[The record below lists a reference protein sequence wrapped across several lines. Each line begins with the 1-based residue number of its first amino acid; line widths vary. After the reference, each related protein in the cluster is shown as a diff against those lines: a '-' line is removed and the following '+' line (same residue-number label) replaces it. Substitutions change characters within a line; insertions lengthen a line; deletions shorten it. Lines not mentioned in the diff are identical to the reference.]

1 MPHTGNATGS
11 QQRAGRSVSAW
22 ALVIFTLFFLS
33 GMTSLIYEVIW
44 VRKFGLVFGITTY
57 AVSTV
62 LAAFFAGLAVGSFV
76 AGRIIDRTRLH
87 PLIIYG
93 GIEGVIGLY
102 ALLLPL
108 FLKGVEASYP
118 FVYATAGESFA
129 LFTLFRFVVS
139 FVLLAIP
146 TTLMGATLPVLS
158 KLMVDREEV
167 LGLSVGRLYA
177 VNTFGAVVGTFSA
190 GFLFIPTVGVATT
203 TLLAAMGNFLLAL
216 VALLISTSPDLA
228 VRPAKAPE
236 APEAAPAPLGSTAK
250 AILALSFTSGLA
262 IIALEVVWT
271 RSLVLVLGST
281 TYAFSTM
288 LTAVLVGIALGSAV
302 FAPLADRSG
311 NRAAWVAGLLFVGGG
326 FAVLGPAILNRLPFV
341 FLRLYEWAYGVWGL
355 VIAVQ
360 FAVCFLLVFVPT
372 FLSGASFPIL
382 VRMYSRGEDSVG
394 RTVAD
399 VYAINTLGGILGSLV
414 AGFVLVKYV
423 GLQPSLTV
431 AALTLML
438 VGGMLALA
446 IARPWTA
453 RRRGIGAAV
462 VLVAVIALTFYH
474 PRFDTKLL
482 FAGWGPYAGGY
493 YVSRLGGYTV
503 DVTDRH
509 TQRLLYHKEGV
520 TASVD
525 VMETAWGDRMISVNA
540 KPVAT
545 TYVYDMRAL
554 KMLGHLPALLHP
566 DPKDALIIGLGAGVS
581 IGIIASY
588 PSVEHVTTVELCE
601 EVPGGAA
608 HFAEWNHSVLDN
620 DKLELVINDGA
631 NYVKATRKQYDLISC
646 DPIHPFVAGAGTL
659 YSREHWEKSK
669 ERLREGGILAQW
681 LPLYHLS
688 PYDFAT
694 IVGTFVDVFPS
705 ATLWFC
711 GIDTVLIGAKGDL
724 KIDLER
730 MGVHMSSPTVMA
742 DLLSMGVHSPADVL
756 GWYVAG
762 RDELRD
768 MGMGAPRNHTDF
780 PILEFSAP
788 KSVMLAGVASTMPAL
803 LTAVQQTS
811 AGEVRRQMNSMSV
824 RPLDAQTLLTA
835 ATARLAGRWLM
846 RSQLLISYD
855 HAQESLDAAL
865 EALGLRPNDTF
876 LRRAVGDAQYIM
888 GEQSL
893 IGGDLEMA
901 YEFFR
906 EAYLNDGENLMA
918 LTSAVRAALKIG
930 DPILAEDMM
939 SRASDEQRRAYQYL
953 VSEGVLALGR
963 LNYEAARQAFEEA
976 AGHGQESPP
985 LHARLG
991 LLDLRQGHRDS
1002 AHEHFRRSLEIATYR
1017 FEALQ
1022 DIVELCVAA
1031 ERGSE
1036 VRPYA
1041 EELAALAS
1049 AAIANNPGEPELYA
1063 TRAMAYSVLG
1073 EDGLAARDRAT
1084 QRSLLGWWAEPSPP
1098 SYPGTIFEQ

>member
-1 MPHTGNATGS
+1 
-11 QQRAGRSVSAW
+11 
-22 ALVIFTLFFLS
+22 
-33 GMTSLIYEVIW
+33 
-44 VRKFGLVFGITTY
+44 
-57 AVSTV
+57 VSTV

-87 PLIIYG
+87 PLLVYG
-93 GIEGVIGLY
+93 AMEGVIGAY

-108 FLKGVEASYP
+108 LLNGVEASYP
-118 FVYATAGESFA
+118 FIYSRAGESFT
-129 LFTLFRFVVS
+129 LFTLFRFAVS
-139 FVLLAIP
+139 FLLLAIP

-158 KLMVDREEV
+158 KLMVDREDV

-203 TLLAAMGNFLLAL
+203 TLMAALGNFLLAI
-216 VALLISTSPDLA
+216 VALVISTSPDLA
-228 VRPAKAPE
+228 VRRREGSDSVRP
-236 APEAAPAPLGSTAK
+236 APAPLGLTAK
-250 AILALSFTSGLA
+250 TILALAFVSGLA

-311 NRAAWVAGLLFVGGG
+311 NRAAWVAALLFLGGG
-326 FAVLGPAILNRLPFV
+326 FAAFGPAILNRLPFV
-341 FLRLYEWAYGVWGL
+341 FLRLYEWAYGAWWL

-382 VRMYSRGEDSVG
+382 VRMYSRGEENVG

-399 VYAINTLGGILGSLV
+399 VYAINTLGGILGSLLS
-414 AGFVLVKYV
+414 GFVLVKYL
-423 GLQPSLTV
+423 GLQPSLTA
-431 AALTLML
+431 AALLLML
-438 VGGMLALA
+438 VGGGLAAA
-446 IARPWTA
+446 IATPWTSS
-453 RRRGIGAAV
+453 RRGVLAGAVAAAV
-462 VLVAVIALTFYH
+462 VALGFYH

-482 FAGWGPYAGGY
+482 FAGWGPYVGGY

-509 TQRLLYHKEGV
+509 MQRLLYHKEGV

-525 VMETAWGDRMISVNA
+525 VMETAWGDKIISVNA

-601 EVPGGAA
+601 EVPGGTAY
-608 HFAEWNHSVLDN
+608 FAEWNHNLLDN

-631 NYVKATRKQYDLISC
+631 NYVKATQKEYDVISC

-659 YSREHWEKSK
+659 YSHEHWQKSR

-694 IVGTFVDVFPS
+694 IVGTFVDVFPN

-711 GIDTVLIGAKGDL
+711 GIDTVLIGSKGDF
-724 KIDLER
+724 KIDLDR
-730 MGVHMSSPTVMA
+730 MRAHMSDPTVMS

-762 RDELRD
+762 PDELRE
-768 MGMGAPRNHTDF
+768 MGMGATRNHTDF
-780 PILEFSAP
+780 PIIEFSAP
-788 KSVMLAGVASTMPAL
+788 KSVTLAGVASTMPAL
-803 LTAVQQTS
+803 LTAIEQTS
-811 AGEVRRQMNSMSV
+811 ASEVRRQLNSISA
-824 RPLDAQTLLTA
+824 RPLEAQELLTA

-855 HAQESLDAAL
+855 WAQESLEAAL
-865 EALGLRPNDTF
+865 EALGLRPNDIF

-893 IGGDLEMA
+893 LDGDPQTA
-901 YEFFR
+901 YDFFY
-906 EAYLNDGENLMA
+906 EAYANDRNNLMA
-918 LTSAVRAALKIG
+918 LTGAVRAALNMHDLG
-930 DPILAEDMM
+930 LADEMM
-939 SRASDEQRRAYQYL
+939 SQASDDQRHAYQYL
-953 VSEGVLALGR
+953 ICKGVLAMGR
-963 LNYEAARQAFEEA
+963 LDYEGARQSFEEA
-976 AGHGQESPP
+976 ARHGQESPP

-991 LLDLRQGHRDS
+991 YLDLRQGRPES
-1002 AHEHFRRSLEIATYR
+1002 AQEHFRRGLEIANDRLETIQ
-1017 FEALQ
+1017 EIL
-1022 DIVELCVAA
+1022 ELCAS
-1031 ERGSE
+1031 EDPTEDFGSD

-1041 EELAALAS
+1041 RELVELTS
-1049 AAIANNPGEPELYA
+1049 AAIAANPGEPDLYA
-1063 TRAMAYSVLG
+1063 TRALAYSVLG
-1073 EDGLAARDRAT
+1073 EDRLAARDRAT
-1084 QRSLLGWWAEPSPP
+1084 RNSLLDWWPEPSGG
-1098 SYPGTIFEQ
+1098 SYPETIFAY

>member
-1 MPHTGNATGS
+1 MPGVDSTAIES
-11 QQRAGRSVSAW
+11 RRAHRPKSAW
-22 ALVIFTLFFLS
+22 AIVIFALFFLS

-44 VRKFGLVFGITTY
+44 VREFGLVFGITTY

-62 LAAFFAGLAVGSFV
+62 LAAFFAGLALGSYA

-87 PLIIYG
+87 PLVVYGVMEGII
-93 GIEGVIGLY
+93 GVY

-108 FLKGVEASYP
+108 FLNGVEASYP
-118 FVYATAGESFA
+118 FVYSRVGESFT
-129 LFTLFRFVVS
+129 LFTLFRFLVS

-158 KLMVDREEV
+158 KLMVDREDV
-167 LGLSVGRLYA
+167 LGVNVGRLYA
-177 VNTFGAVVGTFSA
+177 VNTFGAVTGTFTA
-190 GFLFIPTVGVATT
+190 GFVLIPAIGVTTT
-203 TLLAAMGNFLLAL
+203 TLLAALGNFLLVV

-228 VRPAKAPE
+228 MKQTAEEGVASAP
-236 APEAAPAPLGSTAK
+236 PAPLGRGSK
-250 AILALSFTSGLA
+250 AILVLAFTSGLA

-271 RSLVLVLGST
+271 RTLVLVLGST

-311 NRAAWVAGLLFVGGG
+311 NRAAWVAGLLFAGGG

-341 FLRLYEWAYGVWGL
+341 FLNLYDWAYGVWAL
-355 VIAVQ
+355 VVATQ
-360 FAVCFLLVFVPT
+360 FAVCFLLVFIPT
-372 FLSGASFPIL
+372 FFSGGSFPIL

-399 VYAINTLGGILGSLV
+399 VYAINTVGGILGSLI
-414 AGFVLVKYV
+414 AGFVLIKYL
-423 GLQPSLTV
+423 GLQPSLTL
-431 AALTLML
+431 AAIILML
-438 VGGMLALA
+438 VGGTLAVA
-446 IARPWTA
+446 IAAPWTA
-453 RRRGIGAAV
+453 LRRGIGAAA
-462 VLVAVIALTFYH
+462 VLAAVITLTFYH

-509 TQRLLYHKEGV
+509 MQRLLYHKEGV

-525 VMETAWGDRMISVNA
+525 VMESAWGDKIISVNA

-545 TYVYDMRAL
+545 TYLYDMRTL
-554 KMLGHLPALLHP
+554 RMLGHLPALLHP
-566 DPKDALIIGLGAGVS
+566 NPKEALVIGLGAGVS

-588 PSVEHVTTVELCE
+588 PSIEKVTTVELCE
-601 EVPGGAA
+601 EVERGTA
-608 HFAEWNHSVLDN
+608 HFAEWNHNLLDN
-620 DKLELVINDGA
+620 PKLELVINDGA
-631 NYVKATRKQYDLISC
+631 NYVKATRNQYDIISC

-659 YSREHWEKSK
+659 YSHEHWEISK

-694 IVGTFVDVFPS
+694 IVGTFVDVFPD

-711 GIDTVLIGAKGDL
+711 GIDTVLVGTKGEL
-724 KIDLER
+724 NIDLDR
-730 MGVHMSSPTVMA
+730 MRTHMSDPTVMA
-742 DLLSMGVHSPADVL
+742 DLLSMGVHTPADVL
-756 GWYVAG
+756 GWYIAG
-762 RDELRD
+762 PDELRD
-768 MGMGAPRNHTDF
+768 MGMDAPRNHTNF

-788 KSVMLAGVASTMPAL
+788 KSVALAGVASTMPAL
-803 LTAVQQTS
+803 LTAVEQTS
-811 AGEVRRQMNSMSV
+811 AGEVRRQLNSMSL

-855 HAQESLDAAL
+855 SAPESL
-865 EALGLRPNDTF
+865 EAVFEAYGLRPNDIF

-893 IGGDLEMA
+893 IDGDPHAA

-906 EAYLNDGENLMA
+906 EAYLNDGGNLMA
-918 LTSAVRAALKIG
+918 LTGGVRAALKLS
-930 DPILAEDMM
+930 DLALADDMM
-939 SRASDEQRRAYQYL
+939 SLASDDQRHAYQYL
-953 VSEGVLALGR
+953 VCKGVLAMRR
-963 LNYEAARQAFEEA
+963 LNHEVARQAFEEA
-976 AGHGQESPP
+976 ARHGQESPT

-991 LLDLRQGHRDS
+991 FLDLRQGRRES
-1002 AHEHFRRSLEIATYR
+1002 ARQHFRRAVEIATDPID
-1017 FEALQ
+1017 AIH
-1022 DIVELCVAA
+1022 DIVELCVSDDL
-1031 ERGSE
+1031 GSE
-1036 VRPYA
+1036 VRAYA
-1041 EELAALAS
+1041 RELVILAS
-1049 AAIANNPGEPELYA
+1049 QAIAANPGEPDLYA
-1063 TRAMAYSVLG
+1063 SRAMAYSVLG
-1073 EDGLAARDRAT
+1073 EDRLAAHDRAT
-1084 QRSLLGWWAEPSPP
+1084 QRSLLDWWEEPPTASYAE
-1098 SYPGTIFEQ
+1098 TIFAP

>member
-694 IVGTFVDVFPS
+694 IVGTFVDVFPN

-762 RDELRD
+762 PDELRD